1 MFSSEEIK
9 WETGG
14 MPSTDS
20 KNAAFSYL
28 VLFQL

>member
-20 KNAAFSYL
+20 KNAAFSNL